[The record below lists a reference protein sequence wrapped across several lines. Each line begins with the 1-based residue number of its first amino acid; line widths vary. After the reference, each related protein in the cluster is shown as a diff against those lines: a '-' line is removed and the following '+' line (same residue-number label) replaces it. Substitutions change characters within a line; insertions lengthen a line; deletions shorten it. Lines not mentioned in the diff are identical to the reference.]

1 MDTTLSSL
9 AFQTYAGAMQ
19 PRAAVTDEI
28 ALTRRIMKAS
38 PARDPVAEELFC
50 RRFAPRIRLFG
61 LKRLRSDAAAADLVQ
76 DVLILVLDKLRAGEV
91 REPDQIA
98 SFVFGTARQ
107 LVIDSRRSGNRRARL
122 LDTFVLDL
130 EPAEDSAS
138 HAFDT
143 DRLKHCL
150 QLLAER
156 ERAVLVMTFYDDC
169 PADELGTQLGLSPG
183 NVRVIRHRGIERLR
197 DCVQGRREST

>member
-1 MDTTLSSL
+1 MPQSVETPDETAL
-9 AFQTYAGAMQ
+9 A
-19 PRAAVTDEI
+19 
-28 ALTRRIMKAS
+28 RRIMKAS
-38 PARDPVAEELFC
+38 PSRDVAAEELFC

-61 LKRLRSDAAAADLVQ
+61 LKRLRSDAGAADLVQ

-91 REPDQIA
+91 RELDQIA

-107 LVIDSRRSGNRRARL
+107 LVIDSRRTSGRRTRL
-122 LDTFVLDL
+122 LDTFEMAL
-130 EPAEDSAS
+130 EPAGESAS
-138 HAFDT
+138 HTFDT
-143 DRLKHCL
+143 DRLTHCL

-169 PADELGTQLGLSPG
+169 AADELGTRLGLSAG

-197 DCVQGRREST
+197 DCVQGRKEAK

>member
-1 MDTTLSSL
+1 MAAYAL
-9 AFQTYAGAMQ
+9 AVQPIDEPEEVRLARQILAAGA
-19 PRAAVTDEI
+19 
-28 ALTRRIMKAS
+28 
-38 PARDPVAEELFC
+38 ARDVAAEERFC

-76 DVLILVLDKLRAGEV
+76 DVLILVLDKLRAGAV

-107 LVIDSRRSGNRRARL
+107 LVIDGRRGAERRARL
-122 LDTFVLDL
+122 LDTFALDA
-130 EPAEDSAS
+130 EPAEDSTGPAL
-138 HAFDT
+138 DT
-143 DRLKHCL
+143 DRLRHCL
-150 QLLAER
+150 QRLAER

-169 PADELGTQLGLSPG
+169 PAVRLGEQLGLSAG

-197 DCVQGRREST
+197 KCVQGGPDEAR

>member
-1 MDTTLSSL
+1 
-9 AFQTYAGAMQ
+9 MQ
-19 PRAAVTDEI
+19 QPADATDDI
-28 ALTRRIMKAS
+28 ALARSILAAS
-38 PARDPVAEELFC
+38 PAREPRAEEQFC

-61 LKRLRSDAAAADLVQ
+61 LKRLRDPAAAADLVQ

-91 REPDQIA
+91 REPEQIA

-107 LVIDSRRSGNRRARL
+107 LVIDSRRSGSRRTRL
-122 LDTFVLDL
+122 LDTFAQDL
-130 EPAEDSAS
+130 EPAGESAS

-143 DRLKHCL
+143 DHLARCL

-169 PADELGTQLGLSPG
+169 PADRLGAQLGLSPA

-197 DCVQGRREST
+197 NCVQGRGEAR

>member
-1 MDTTLSSL
+1 MPQPATVNEDTAL
-9 AFQTYAGAMQ
+9 A
-19 PRAAVTDEI
+19 
-28 ALTRRIMKAS
+28 RRILTAS
-38 PARDPVAEELFC
+38 PGRDLAAEEQFC

-61 LKRLRSDAAAADLVQ
+61 LKRLRDAAAAADLAQ

-98 SFVFGTARQ
+98 SFVFGAARQ
-107 LVIDSRRSGNRRARL
+107 RVIDSRRSGGRRAQL
-122 LDTFVLDL
+122 LETFVADL
-130 EPAEDSAS
+130 EPSGESAE
-138 HAFDT
+138 HTFDT

-169 PADELGTQLGLSPG
+169 PADELGTRLGVSPG

-197 DCVQGRREST
+197 HCVNASEDTR

>member
-1 MDTTLSSL
+1 MATVLSSL
-9 AFQTYAGAMQ
+9 TIRTYAGAMHQ
-19 PRAAVTDEI
+19 RADAADEI
-28 ALTRRIMKAS
+28 ALARRIMTAA
-38 PARDPVAEELFC
+38 PTRDRKAEEQFC

-91 REPDQIA
+91 REPEQIA

-107 LVIDSRRSGNRRARL
+107 LVIDSRRSSGRRTRL

-138 HAFDT
+138 HAFDA

-156 ERAVLVMTFYDDC
+156 ERAVLVM
-169 PADELGTQLGLSPG
+169 
-183 NVRVIRHRGIERLR
+183 
-197 DCVQGRREST
+197 

>member
-19 PRAAVTDEI
+19 PRADVTDEI

-38 PARDPVAEELFC
+38 PARDPMAEELFC

-91 REPDQIA
+91 REPEQIA

-107 LVIDSRRSGNRRARL
+107 LVIDSRRSSGRRTRL

-130 EPAEDSAS
+130 EPAAESAS

-150 QLLAER
+150 QALAER
-156 ERAVLVMTFYDDC
+156 ERRS
-169 PADELGTQLGLSPG
+169 EER
-183 NVRVIRHRGIERLR
+183 RVGKE
-197 DCVQGRREST
+197 CRRRCGPTKY

>member
-1 MDTTLSSL
+1 MP
-9 AFQTYAGAMQ
+9 Q
-19 PRAAVTDEI
+19 PISASEDI
-28 ALTRRIMKAS
+28 ALARRIIAAA
-38 PARDPVAEELFC
+38 PGRDSVAEEQFC

-61 LKRLRSDAAAADLVQ
+61 LKRLRDEAAAADLTQ

-91 REPDQIA
+91 RGPDQIA
-98 SFVFGTARQ
+98 SFVFGAARQ
-107 LVIDSRRSGNRRARL
+107 RVIDARRTGGRRALL
-122 LDTFVLDL
+122 LDTFVADL
-130 EPAEDSAS
+130 EPSGESAE
-138 HAFDT
+138 HTFDT

-169 PADELGTQLGLSPG
+169 PADELGTRLGLSPG

-197 DCVQGRREST
+197 HCVQGGEDAR